1 MGEKG
6 KKKLFSSTRSR
17 PTGRCTTG
25 RETSMK
31 TAILGTVVSVLTAL
45 AAVGQASAD
54 EKPILIGLI
63 AGTTGAYGSTG
74 VAVVNGAQL
83 AVDKI
88 NAAGGVMGRQLKLD
102 AHNDNASATLSG
114 QLFAKLVSDGA
125 VAIAGSPDTGPTTA
139 ELAIRHKIPTIGVV
153 DDGGLTVYKDGPT
166 GKPNPWVFDF
176 GLNTFAWGEKIG
188 EYALKHCPDGLAV
201 LHDPS
206 TYGEGGNFGIKL
218 AYDKAGKKVAYEEKI
233 TENWST
239 GATAALMPQATAI
252 KDKGIKCVDA
262 WLTPQDQAAFVQD
275 LHSLGYEATVFGN
288 DETASDDTYS
298 KLAGDLANGT
308 ITAALT
314 SGLHPND
321 ELKAF
326 RDEYKAKFNVE
337 STPFAETSYDS
348 IMMLKQVIENAK
360 STDAKALQAEFNK
373 TSGFKGISGT
383 LGFTEQ
389 EHITITADQLTLIKY
404 DAASKSWVEVTD

>member
-1 MGEKG
+1 M
-6 KKKLFSSTRSR
+6 R
-17 PTGRCTTG
+17 TTV
-25 RETSMK
+25 
-31 TAILGTVVSVLTAL
+31 LGTVVSVLTAL
-45 AAVGQASAD
+45 AASQAHAD
-54 EKPILIGLI
+54 EKPLLIGLI

-88 NAAGGVMGRQLKLD
+88 NAAGGVLGRQLKLD

-114 QLFAKLVSDGA
+114 QLFAKMVSDGA

-139 ELAIRHKIPTIGVV
+139 ELAMRHKIPTIGVV

-166 GKPNPWVFDF
+166 GAPNPWVFDF

-206 TYGEGGNFGIKL
+206 TYGEGGMFGIKL
-218 AYDKAGKKVAYEEKI
+218 AYDKAGKKVALEEKI

-239 GATAALMPQATAI
+239 GATAALMLQATAL
-252 KDKGIKCVDA
+252 KEKGIKCVDV

-275 LHSLGYEATVFGN
+275 LHSLGYQAMVFGN
-288 DETASDDTYS
+288 DETNADDTFA
-298 KLAGDLANGT
+298 KLAGDLADGT
-308 ITAALT
+308 ITATLT
-314 SGLHPND
+314 SGLHPSP
-321 ELKAF
+321 ELQAF
-326 RDEYKAKFNVE
+326 REEYKKKFNVE

-348 IMMLKQVIENAK
+348 IMMLAQVLTNTK
-360 STDAKALQAEFNK
+360 STKPEVLQKEFNN
-373 TSGFKGISGT
+373 TSNFKGITGN
-383 LGFTEQ
+383 LGFTEKD
-389 EHITITADQLTLIKY
+389 HITITAEQITLVKY
-404 DAASKSWVEVTD
+404 DAASKSWIEVKD

>member
-1 MGEKG
+1 M
-6 KKKLFSSTRSR
+6 
-17 PTGRCTTG
+17 G
-25 RETSMK
+25 REKSMK
-31 TAILGTVVSVLTAL
+31 TAIFGTVVSVLVAL
-45 AAVGQASAD
+45 AAVQVSAE

-125 VAIAGSPDTGPTTA
+125 VVIAGSPDTGPVTA
-139 ELAIRHKIPTIGVV
+139 ELAERYKIPTIGVV
-153 DDGGLTVYKDGPT
+153 DDGGLTVYKNGPT
-166 GKPNPWVFDF
+166 SKPNPWVFDF

-188 EYALKHCPDGLAV
+188 QYALQHCPDGLAV

-206 TYGEGGNFGIKL
+206 TYGEGGNYGIKL
-218 AYDKAGKKVAYEEKI
+218 AYDKAGKKIAMDETI

-239 GATAALMPQATAI
+239 GATAALMPQATAL
-252 KDKGIKCVDA
+252 KDKGIKCVDV

-275 LHSLGYEATVFGN
+275 LHSLGYQATVFGN
-288 DETASDDTYS
+288 DETNADDTYT
-298 KLAGDLANGT
+298 KLAGDLADGT
-308 ITAALT
+308 ITATLT
-314 SGLHPND
+314 SGLHPSAD
-321 ELKAF
+321 LLAF
-326 RDEYKAKFNVE
+326 RDDYKKKFSLD

-348 IMMLKQVIENAK
+348 IMMLAQVITNAK
-360 STDAKALQAEFNK
+360 STKTTALQKEFNK
-373 TSGFKGISGT
+373 TSGFKGITGDLS
-383 LGFTEQ
+383 FTEQ
-389 EHITITADQLTLIKY
+389 EHITITADQLTLVKY
-404 DAASKSWVEVTD
+404 DAASKQWVEVKD

>member
-1 MGEKG
+1 M
-6 KKKLFSSTRSR
+6 LCNSARRRSVNR
-17 PTGRCTTG
+17 GAFG
-25 RETSMK
+25 REKSMK
-31 TAILGTVVSVLTAL
+31 TAILGTVVSVLAAL
-45 AAVGQASAD
+45 AAAGSAFAD
-54 EKPILIGLI
+54 EKPILVGLI

-88 NAAGGVMGRQLKLD
+88 NAAGGVMGRPLKLD

-125 VAIAGSPDTGPTTA
+125 VVIAGSPDTGPTTA
-139 ELAIRHKIPTIGVV
+139 ELAMRYKIPTIGVV
-153 DDGGLTVYKDGPT
+153 DDGGLTVYKDGPD
-166 GKPNPWVFDF
+166 GPANPWVFDF

-188 EYALKHCPDGLAV
+188 EYALQHCPDSLAV

-206 TYGEGGNFGIKL
+206 TYGEGGMYGINI
-218 AYDKAGKKVAYEEKI
+218 AYKKAGKTVAYEEKI

-252 KDKGIKCVDA
+252 KEKGIKCVDV

-288 DETASDDTYS
+288 DETNADDTFS
-298 KLAGDLANGT
+298 KLAGDLADGM

-314 SGLHPND
+314 SGLHPSP
-321 ELKAF
+321 ELTAF
-326 RDEYKAKFNVE
+326 REEYKTKFNLE

-360 STDAKALQAEFNK
+360 STEPEALQAEFNK
-373 TSGFKGISGT
+373 TQGFKGITGD
-383 LGFTEQ
+383 LGFTEKD
-389 EHITITADQLTLIKY
+389 HITITAAQITLVKY
-404 DAASKSWVEVTD
+404 DTASKQWVEVMD

>member
-1 MGEKG
+1 
-6 KKKLFSSTRSR
+6 
-17 PTGRCTTG
+17 
-25 RETSMK
+25 MK
-31 TAILGTVVSVLTAL
+31 TAILGTFATLL
-45 AAVGQASAD
+45 AASLCVAGPSRAE

-83 AVDKI
+83 AVDKL
-88 NAAGGVMGRQLKLD
+88 NASGGVLGRQLKLD

-114 QLFAKLVSDGA
+114 QLYAKMVSDGA

-139 ELAIRHKIPTIGVV
+139 ELAIRYKIPTIGVV

-166 GKPNPWVFDF
+166 SPPNPWVFDF

-188 EYALKHCPDGLAV
+188 EHALKHCPDSLAV

-218 AYDKAGKKVAYEEKI
+218 AYDKAGKKIAMDETI

-239 GATAALMPQATAI
+239 GATVALMPQATAI
-252 KDKGIKCVDA
+252 KDKGIKCVVA

-275 LHSLGYEATVFGN
+275 LHSLGYQATVYGN
-288 DETASDDTYS
+288 DETNADDTFT
-298 KLAGDLANGT
+298 KLAGDLADGT
-308 ITAALT
+308 IAAFLT
-314 SGLHPND
+314 SGMHPSPD
-321 ELKAF
+321 LVAF
-326 RDEYKAKFNVE
+326 REAYKKKFNLD

-348 IMMLKQVIENAK
+348 IMMLAEVLTNTK
-360 STDAKALQAEFNK
+360 STEPEALRKAFNN
-373 TSGFKGISGT
+373 TSNFKGITGDLS
-383 LGFTEQ
+383 FTEKD
-389 EHITITADQLTLIKY
+389 HITITADQITLVKY
-404 DAASKSWVEVTD
+404 DAASKQWVELKD

>member
-1 MGEKG
+1 M
-6 KKKLFSSTRSR
+6 R
-17 PTGRCTTG
+17 TTV
-25 RETSMK
+25 
-31 TAILGTVVSVLTAL
+31 LGTVVSVLTAL
-45 AAVGQASAD
+45 AASQALAD
-54 EKPILIGLI
+54 EKPLLIGLI

-88 NAAGGVMGRQLKLD
+88 NAAGGVLGRQLKLD

-114 QLFAKLVSDGA
+114 QLFAKMVSDGA

-139 ELAIRHKIPTIGVV
+139 ELAVRYKIPTIGVV
-153 DDGGLTVYKDGPT
+153 DDGGLTVYKNGPT
-166 GKPNPWVFDF
+166 GEPNPWVFDF

-206 TYGEGGNFGIKL
+206 TYGEGGMFGIKL
-218 AYDKAGKKVAYEEKI
+218 AYDKAGKKVALEEKI

-239 GATAALMPQATAI
+239 GATAALMPQATAL
-252 KDKGIKCVDA
+252 KEKGIKCVDV

-275 LHSLGYEATVFGN
+275 LHSLGYQATVFGN
-288 DETASDDTYS
+288 DETNADDTYA
-298 KLAGDLANGT
+298 KLAGDLADGT

-314 SGLHPND
+314 SGLHPSP
-321 ELKAF
+321 ELQAF
-326 RDEYKAKFNVE
+326 REEYKKKFNLE

-348 IMMLKQVIENAK
+348 IMMLAQVLANTK
-360 STDAKALQAEFNK
+360 STEPEVLRKEFNH
-373 TSGFKGISGT
+373 TSNFKGITGNLS
-383 LGFTEQ
+383 FTEKD
-389 EHITITADQLTLIKY
+389 HITITAEQITLVKY
-404 DAASKSWVEVTD
+404 DAASKSWVEVKD

>member
-1 MGEKG
+1 
-6 KKKLFSSTRSR
+6 
-17 PTGRCTTG
+17 
-25 RETSMK
+25 MK
-31 TAILGTVVSVLTAL
+31 TAILGTVATVL
-45 AAVGQASAD
+45 AATLCFAGQARAD

-74 VAVVNGAQL
+74 VAVVNGAQM

-125 VAIAGSPDTGPTTA
+125 VVIAGSPDTGPTTA
-139 ELAIRHKIPTIGVV
+139 ELAIRYKIPTIGVV

-206 TYGEGGNFGIKL
+206 TYGEGGNYGIKL
-218 AYDKAGKKVAYEEKI
+218 AYDKAGKKIAMDETI

-239 GATAALMPQATAI
+239 GATAALMPQATAL
-252 KDKGIKCVDA
+252 KAKGIKCVDV

-275 LHSLGYEATVFGN
+275 LHSLGYEAMVFGN
-288 DETASDDTYS
+288 DETNSDDTYS

-314 SGLHPND
+314 SGLHPSAD
-321 ELKAF
+321 LQAF
-326 RDEYKAKFNVE
+326 RDEYSKKFNVE

-348 IMMLKQVIENAK
+348 IMMLAEVIASAK
-360 STDAKALQAEFNK
+360 LTEPKALQKEFNH
-373 TSGFKGISGT
+373 TSGFKGITGA

-389 EHITITADQLTLIKY
+389 EHITITPDQITLVKF
-404 DAASKSWVEVTD
+404 DAASKKWVEVAD

>member
-1 MGEKG
+1 M
-6 KKKLFSSTRSR
+6 R
-17 PTGRCTTG
+17 TTV
-25 RETSMK
+25 
-31 TAILGTVVSVLTAL
+31 LGTAVSVLMAL
-45 AAVGQASAD
+45 AASQAYAD
-54 EKPILIGLI
+54 EKPVLIGLI

-88 NAAGGVMGRQLKLD
+88 NAAGGVLGRQLKLD

-139 ELAIRHKIPTIGVV
+139 ELAVRYKIPTIGVV

-166 GKPNPWVFDF
+166 GAPNPWVFDF

-206 TYGEGGNFGIKL
+206 TYGEGGMFGIKL

-239 GATAALMPQATAI
+239 GATAALMPQATAL
-252 KDKGIKCVDA
+252 KAKGIKCVDV

-275 LHSLGYEATVFGN
+275 LHSLGYQATVFGN
-288 DETASDDTYS
+288 DETNADDTYA
-298 KLAGDLANGT
+298 KLAGDLADGT

-314 SGLHPND
+314 SGLHPSPA
-321 ELKAF
+321 LQAF
-326 RDEYKAKFNVE
+326 REEYKKKFNVE

-348 IMMLKQVIENAK
+348 IMMLAQVLANTK
-360 STDAKALQAEFNK
+360 STEPAALQKEFNN
-373 TSGFKGISGT
+373 TSNFKGITGDLS
-383 LGFTEQ
+383 FTEKD
-389 EHITITADQLTLIKY
+389 HITITAEQITLVRY
-404 DAASKSWVEVTD
+404 DAASKSWVELKD

>member
-1 MGEKG
+1 M
-6 KKKLFSSTRSR
+6 LCNSARQWSTNR
-17 PTGRCTTG
+17 GAFG
-25 RETSMK
+25 REKSMK
-31 TAILGTVVSVLTAL
+31 KAILGTVVSVLAAL
-45 AAVGQASAD
+45 AAAGSASAD

-88 NAAGGVMGRQLKLD
+88 NAAGGVMGRPLKLD

-125 VAIAGSPDTGPTTA
+125 VVIAGSPDTGPTTA
-139 ELAIRHKIPTIGVV
+139 ELAMRYKIPTIGVV
-153 DDGGLTVYKDGPT
+153 DDGGLTVYKDGPD
-166 GKPNPWVFDF
+166 GPANPWVFDF

-188 EYALKHCPDGLAV
+188 EYALKHCPDSLAV

-206 TYGEGGNFGIKL
+206 TYGEGGMYGINI
-218 AYDKAGKKVAYEEKI
+218 AYKKAGKKVAYEEKI

-252 KDKGIKCVDA
+252 KEKGIKCVDV

-288 DETASDDTYS
+288 DETNADDTFA
-298 KLAGDLANGT
+298 KLAGDLANGM

-314 SGLHPND
+314 SGLHPSP
-321 ELKAF
+321 ELTAF
-326 RDEYKAKFNVE
+326 RDEYKKKFNLE

-360 STDAKALQAEFNK
+360 STEPEALQAEFNK
-373 TSGFKGISGT
+373 TQGFKGITGD
-383 LGFTEQ
+383 LGFTEKD
-389 EHITITADQLTLIKY
+389 HITITAAQITLVKY
-404 DAASKSWVEVTD
+404 DTAAKGWVEVKD

>member
-1 MGEKG
+1 
-6 KKKLFSSTRSR
+6 
-17 PTGRCTTG
+17 
-25 RETSMK
+25 MK
-31 TAILGTVVSVLTAL
+31 TAILGTVMTAL
-45 AAVGQASAD
+45 AATLCAGNVQAA

-88 NAAGGVMGRQLKLD
+88 NAAGGVLGRPLKLD

-114 QLFAKLVSDGA
+114 QLFAKMVSEGA
-125 VAIAGSPDTGPTTA
+125 VAIAGSPDTGPVTA

-153 DDGGLTVYKDGPT
+153 DDGGLTVYPKGPDGD
-166 GKPNPWVFDF
+166 PNPWVFDF
-176 GLNTFAWGEKIG
+176 GLNTFAWGAKIA

-206 TYGEGGNFGIKL
+206 TYGEGGNYGIKQV
-218 AYDKAGKKVAYEEKI
+218 YDKANQKIAIDQTI

-252 KDKGIKCVDA
+252 KAAGIKCVDA

-275 LHSLGYEATVFGN
+275 LHSLGYQATVFGN
-288 DETASDDTYS
+288 DETNADNTYAS
-298 KLAGDLANGT
+298 LAGDLADGT
-308 ITAALT
+308 ITATLT
-314 SGLHPND
+314 SGLYPSP

-326 RDEYKAKFNVE
+326 REAYAKRFNLE

-348 IMMLKQVIENAK
+348 IMMLAQVITKAN
-360 STDAKALQAEFNK
+360 STEPEALQKEFNN
-373 TSGFKGISGT
+373 TQGFKGITGD
-383 LGFTEQ
+383 LGFTEKN
-389 EHITITADQLTLIKY
+389 HITITPDQLTLVKY
-404 DAASKSWVEVTD
+404 DAAAKQWVEVKD

>member
-1 MGEKG
+1 M
-6 KKKLFSSTRSR
+6 KK
-17 PTGRCTTG
+17 
-25 RETSMK
+25 
-31 TAILGTVVSVLTAL
+31 AILGTVVSVLAAL
-45 AAVGQASAD
+45 AAAGSASAE

-125 VAIAGSPDTGPTTA
+125 VVIAGSPDTGPTTA
-139 ELAIRHKIPTIGVV
+139 ELAMRYKIPTIGVV
-153 DDGGLTVYKDGPT
+153 DDGGLTVYKDGPD
-166 GKPNPWVFDF
+166 GPANPWVFDF

-188 EYALKHCPDGLAV
+188 EYALKHCPDSLAV

-206 TYGEGGNFGIKL
+206 TYGEGGMYGINI
-218 AYDKAGKKVAYEEKI
+218 AYKKAGKKVAYEEKI

-252 KDKGIKCVDA
+252 KEKGIKCVDV

-275 LHSLGYEATVFGN
+275 LQSLGYEATVFGN
-288 DETASDDTYS
+288 DETNADDTFA
-298 KLAGDLANGT
+298 KLAGDRANGM

-314 SGLHPND
+314 SGLHPSP
-321 ELKAF
+321 ELVAF
-326 RDEYKAKFNVE
+326 REEYKKKFNLE

-360 STDAKALQAEFNK
+360 STEPEALQAEFNK
-373 TSGFKGISGT
+373 TQGFKGITGD
-383 LGFTEQ
+383 LGFTEKD
-389 EHITITADQLTLIKY
+389 HITITAAQITLVKY
-404 DAASKSWVEVTD
+404 DTATKSWVEVKD